1 MWDHFYNAPVTALT
15 FDWGK
20 RLDVWDVWDVWE
32 SVDPFHCFFR
42 LTENE
47 IQVVCIN
54 RCKNFDYI

>member
-1 MWDHFYNAPVTALT
+1 MWDHFYNAPVTGLT

-20 RLDVWDVWDVWE
+20 RLDVWE

-47 IQVVCIN
+47 IQVVCVN